1 MTAQPGLAG
10 SGGGSF
16 ESTLIQMTAQ
26 GDLGKGVR
34 TVPVGEEA
42 AGVRVVAVGEPFRE
56 HIPVRQRVGWGTAV
70 LRPPAARAVHTD
82 RLFELGRLSDQGARR
97 RSSSRRRRR
106 RQREHRDTKTQRE
119 SRQRKRGRVLER
131 TSTGAWC
138 AGCGRSHPCRPAAC
152 GTSPCHL
159 PSSRTQSDPPPAKKA
174 AFEGRLWSGDAQRT
188 QVPAGP

>member
-70 LRPPAARAVHTD
+70 LGPPAARAVHTD
-82 RLFELGRLSDQGARR
+82 RLFELGSFRPRGEEEEQQQKEKKKTER
-97 RSSSRRRRR
+97 
-106 RQREHRDTKTQRE
+106 TQRHKDTE
-119 SRQRKRGRVLER
+119 GKQAEKEGKGV
-131 TSTGAWC
+131 GA
-138 AGCGRSHPCRPAAC
+138 H
-152 GTSPCHL
+152 
-159 PSSRTQSDPPPAKKA
+159 
-174 AFEGRLWSGDAQRT
+174 
-188 QVPAGP
+188 